1 MLKYQARR
9 LGLLISNDVEQLD
22 NIRPAA
28 EVLQNLNL
36 SLNLRQREGKKHI
49 RDESE
54 MQLHPEHKPSSS

>member
-36 SLNLRQREGKKHI
+36 SLNLHQGGATTYV
-49 RDESE
+49 RDELTLS
-54 MQLHPEHKPSSS
+54 PEH